1 MKKNQTWLIG
11 IAVSVA
17 LGALLAFAGSRD
29 GAEVGGIAVFTL
41 CVAAAYIVNW
51 IVFIPSWFAHTEK
64 YFDLTG
70 SLTYLSVTVL
80 ALILSP
86 DVDLRA
92 WLAAG
97 MVVIWAGRL
106 GSFLFRRIS
115 KDGKDGRFD
124 KMKFDFWQF
133 LMTWTIQG
141 LWVSLTLAAAMAI
154 ITASDRTSFGVI
166 GVVGFVI
173 WLIGF
178 ALEVT
183 ADTQKSA
190 FKADAANE
198 GRFITTGLWSWSR
211 HPNYFGEITLWTG
224 MLVMGVPVLSG
235 WRWIALISPIFVF
248 VLLTRIS
255 GVPMLERRAEKRWG
269 TDPEFRAYTD
279 NTSVLVPLPPKSS

>member
-1 MKKNQTWLIG
+1 MQKNQTWIIGMMASIG
-11 IAVSVA
+11 IGV
-17 LGALLAFAGSRD
+17 LLAFAGSTG
-29 GAEVGGIAVFTL
+29 GAEAGGVSVFTI
-41 CVAAAYIVNW
+41 CVAAAFVVNW
-51 IVFIPSWFAHTEK
+51 IVFVPSWFAHTEK

-70 SLTYLSVTVL
+70 SLTYLSVTAL

-86 DVDLRA
+86 DLDLRG

-97 MVVIWAGRL
+97 MVAVWAGRL
-106 GSFLFRRIS
+106 GSFLFKRIS

-141 LWVSLTLAAAMAI
+141 LWVSLTSAAALAI
-154 ITASDRTSFGVI
+154 ITAADRVSFGVLGAI
-166 GVVGFVI
+166 GFVI
-173 WLIGF
+173 WLAGF
-178 ALEVT
+178 VIEVT
-183 ADTQKSA
+183 ADRQKSA
-190 FKADAANE
+190 FKADPAND
-198 GRFITTGLWSWSR
+198 GRFITSGLWSWSR

-224 MLVMGVPVLSG
+224 MLVMGIPVLSG

-269 TDPEFRAYTD
+269 DEPEFRAYTD
-279 NTSVLVPLPPKSS
+279 NTSALVPLPPKSS